1 MFRLVNELKRMHQ
14 LDFFI
19 TKTSVFS
26 TIDLAIKV
34 PLTCYRIRLHSVT
47 YYVDRFAAM
56 ISVLIES
63 EEKKIVIFFS
73 LNNLALIGFV
83 HLISA
88 LKKKIIPN

>member
-1 MFRLVNELKRMHQ
+1 MSVGFILFKIMFRLVNELKRMHQ

-34 PLTCYRIRLHSVT
+34 PLTCYRIRLHT

-63 EEKKIVIFFS
+63 EEKKNSHFIF
-73 LNNLALIGFV
+73 LNNLVLI
-83 HLISA
+83 
-88 LKKKIIPN
+88 